1 MTSQD
6 STPQPTAARRT
17 AVDPAR
23 QRVGA
28 LYARAILAA
37 AEKAGEANRVVEE
50 IEAFVREVVEPNPK
64 FEAVLASAL
73 VSADA
78 KLKMIDRVVASRV
91 SRITQ
96 HSLAVLA
103 SHGRLDALR
112 AVAVAL
118 REQFDV
124 LRGRVRVEVRTA
136 VPLNGQLPALTDK
149 LRRMFGGE
157 PQIEAKVDPQLIGG
171 IILRVG
177 DMIYDGSVA
186 TQLKNLCDQMINRSV
201 HEIQSGRDRFSP
213 SAGN

>member
-1 MTSQD
+1 MSQHD
-6 STPQPTAARRT
+6 AQQPSVRSRSAI
-17 AVDPAR
+17 DPAE

-28 LYARAILAA
+28 LYAKAILAA
-37 AEKAGEANRVVEE
+37 AEKAGETDRVVEDF
-50 IEAFVREVVEPNPK
+50 EAFVAEVVEPNPK
-64 FEAVLASAL
+64 FAAVLASAL

-78 KLKMIDRVVASRV
+78 KLKMIDRVVATRV
-91 SRITQ
+91 SKITQ
-96 HSLAVLA
+96 RSLAVLA
-103 SHGRLDALR
+103 KHGRLDALR

-118 REQFDV
+118 REQYDA

-136 VPLNGQLPALTDK
+136 VPLNGQLPALTDQ

-157 PQIEAKVDPQLIGG
+157 PQIESKVDPKLIGG

>member
-1 MTSQD
+1 MSQHD
-6 STPQPTAARRT
+6 AQQL
-17 AVDPAR
+17 AVRSRSAIDPAE

-28 LYARAILAA
+28 LYAKAILAA
-37 AEKAGEANRVVEE
+37 AEKAGETDRVVEDF
-50 IEAFVREVVEPNPK
+50 EAFVAEVVEPNPK
-64 FEAVLASAL
+64 FAAVLASAL

-91 SRITQ
+91 SKITQ
-96 HSLAVLA
+96 HSLSVLA
-103 SHGRLDALR
+103 KHGRLDALR

-118 REQFDV
+118 REQYDV

-136 VPLNGQLPALTDK
+136 VPLNGQLPALTDQ

-157 PQIEAKVDPQLIGG
+157 PQIESKVDPKLIGG

>member
-1 MTSQD
+1 MSQHD
-6 STPQPTAARRT
+6 AQQPAARSRS
-17 AVDPAR
+17 AIDPAEK
-23 QRVGA
+23 RVGA
-28 LYARAILAA
+28 LYAKAILAA
-37 AEKAGEANRVVEE
+37 AEKAGETDRVVEDF
-50 IEAFVREVVEPNPK
+50 EAFVAEVVEPNPK

-91 SRITQ
+91 SKITQ

-103 SHGRLDALR
+103 KHGRLDALR

-118 REQFDV
+118 REQYDV

-136 VPLNGQLPALTDK
+136 VPLNGQLPALTDQ

-157 PQIEAKVDPQLIGG
+157 PQIESKVDPQLIGG